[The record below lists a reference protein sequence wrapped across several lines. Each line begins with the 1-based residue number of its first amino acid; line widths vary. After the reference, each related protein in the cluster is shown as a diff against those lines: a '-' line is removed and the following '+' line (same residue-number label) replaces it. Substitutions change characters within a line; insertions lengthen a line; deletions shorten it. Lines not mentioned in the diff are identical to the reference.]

1 MSLYKQIEVEPDS
14 RLAWIR
20 LSLVFVICAIGFIG
34 MWSVVM
40 IMPAVEQEFNTN
52 RSSSTI
58 PYILTMLGFGIGN
71 IIIGKYTDK
80 FGITKPVIF
89 AFSCLIICY
98 FFSVSSKN
106 LTILSFFQFL
116 LGFSSAAFFGPMMT
130 DISNFFENKRGL
142 AVSIV
147 ASAQHF
153 AGAFWPFLL
162 DFYLKDGDWRSSH
175 ILIGI
180 ICIII
185 IPPICYFVFKMRSKN
200 SLKNEFKNYKNST
213 LTLSISSRHL
223 QILLMFA
230 GIGCCVGMS
239 TPQVHIIPL
248 CIEKGYGLSI
258 GSNILSIMLFC
269 AVISRVYFGYIA
281 DKIGPIQTLLLG
293 SSLQAF
299 TLFLF
304 IPFSDLNSLY
314 IVSILFG
321 LSQGGIVPSYA
332 LIIRKFLPVNQAA
345 ERTGMV
351 IFTTVIGMALG
362 GWGSGKI
369 FDLTNSYALGFLNSV
384 LWNLTNIAIIL
395 FIFVLYKKNKNKLF
409 KR

>member
-1 MSLYKQIEVEPDS
+1 MNLYKQIEVESDS

-40 IMPAVEQEFNTN
+40 IMPAVEQELNTN

-200 SLKNEFKNYKNST
+200 SLKDEFKNYKNSK

-362 GWGSGKI
+362 GWSSGKI

-395 FIFVLYKKNKNKLF
+395 FIFVLYKKNKNKLLS
-409 KR
+409 R

>member
-1 MSLYKQIEVEPDS
+1 
-14 RLAWIR
+14 
-20 LSLVFVICAIGFIG
+20 
-34 MWSVVM
+34 
-40 IMPAVEQEFNTN
+40 
-52 RSSSTI
+52 
-58 PYILTMLGFGIGN
+58 
-71 IIIGKYTDK
+71 
-80 FGITKPVIF
+80 
-89 AFSCLIICY
+89 
-98 FFSVSSKN
+98 
-106 LTILSFFQFL
+106 
-116 LGFSSAAFFGPMMT
+116 
-130 DISNFFENKRGL
+130 
-142 AVSIV
+142 
-147 ASAQHF
+147 
-153 AGAFWPFLL
+153 
-162 DFYLKDGDWRSSH
+162 
-175 ILIGI
+175 
-180 ICIII
+180 
-185 IPPICYFVFKMRSKN
+185 MRSKN
-200 SLKNEFKNYKNST
+200 SLKDEFKNYKNSK

-395 FIFVLYKKNKNKLF
+395 FIFVLYKKNKNKLLS
-409 KR
+409 R

>member
-1 MSLYKQIEVEPDS
+1 MNLYKQIEVESDS

-20 LSLVFVICAIGFIG
+20 LLLVFFICAIGFIG

-200 SLKNEFKNYKNST
+200 SLKDEFKNYKNSK

-395 FIFVLYKKNKNKLF
+395 FIFVLYKKNKNKLLS
-409 KR
+409 R

>member
-1 MSLYKQIEVEPDS
+1 MNLYKQIEVEPDS

-40 IMPAVEQEFNTN
+40 IMPAVEQEFSTN

-58 PYILTMLGFGIGN
+58 PYISTMLGFGIGN

-200 SLKNEFKNYKNST
+200 SLKDEFKNYKNSK

-362 GWGSGKI
+362 GWSSGKI

-395 FIFVLYKKNKNKLF
+395 FIFVLYKKNKNKLLS
-409 KR
+409 R

>member
-200 SLKNEFKNYKNST
+200 SLKDEFKNYKNSK

-258 GSNILSIMLFC
+258 GSNILSIILFC

-395 FIFVLYKKNKNKLF
+395 FIFVLYKKNKNKLLS
-409 KR
+409 R

>member
-200 SLKNEFKNYKNST
+200 SLKDEFKNYKNSK

-395 FIFVLYKKNKNKLF
+395 FIFVLYKKNKNKLLS
-409 KR
+409 R

>member
-1 MSLYKQIEVEPDS
+1 MNLYKQIEVESDS

-20 LSLVFVICAIGFIG
+20 LLLVFFICAIGFIG

-40 IMPAVEQEFNTN
+40 IMPAVEQEFSSN

-58 PYILTMLGFGIGN
+58 PYISTMLGFGIGN

-200 SLKNEFKNYKNST
+200 SLKDEFKNYKNSK

-395 FIFVLYKKNKNKLF
+395 FIFVLYKKNKNKLLS
-409 KR
+409 R

>member
-20 LSLVFVICAIGFIG
+20 LLLVFVICAIGFIG

-200 SLKNEFKNYKNST
+200 SLKDEFKNYKNSK

-395 FIFVLYKKNKNKLF
+395 FIFVLYKKNKNKLLS
-409 KR
+409 R